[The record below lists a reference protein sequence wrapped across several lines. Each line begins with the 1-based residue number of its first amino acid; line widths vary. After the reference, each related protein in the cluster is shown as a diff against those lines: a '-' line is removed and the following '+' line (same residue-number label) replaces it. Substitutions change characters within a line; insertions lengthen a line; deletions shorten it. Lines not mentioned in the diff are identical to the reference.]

1 MSVRLA
7 CENFIDHRDG
17 PPPDYENV
25 LGVVALPTASRTAAL
40 QTSATSGGDPAV
52 RLYAKTG
59 LVIRAGTTFDLVV
72 PEEAKDMVS
81 LGWGNGPITPSR
93 RVRVSCPSR
102 PTPNQWLAYPGG
114 YWLPWPA
121 CVPLIVRA
129 GGREKRVHLGLGTPC
144 PGQLPPQGPSD
155 R

>member
-1 MSVRLA
+1 M
-7 CENFIDHRDG
+7 
-17 PPPDYENV
+17 
-25 LGVVALPTASRTAAL
+25 AAL

-72 PEEAKDMVS
+72 PDEAKEMVS
-81 LGWGNGPITPSR
+81 LGWGNGPITPSW
-93 RVRVSCPSR
+93 RVTVACPSR
-102 PTPNQWLAYPGG
+102 ATPDQWLAYPGG
-114 YWLPWPA
+114 YWVPRPA

-129 GGREKRVHLGLGTPC
+129 GGKEKRVHVGLGTPC
-144 PGQLPPQGPSD
+144 PGQLPPQGRSD